1 VKVDGVEKPDQV
13 DDDGD
18 DLGVEVDGAVEVAV
32 DVEVELD
39 VGVDVGVGVE
49 VDLAVGLEGDVA
61 VSLDG
66 TDVVG
71 TDEPAAV
78 VVSVAVGPVAPD
90 VGAGSVTCCSTPVGP
105 AGAWSPRTVCSCC
118 VAEPCVTV
126 GSPGVRA

>member
-32 DVEVELD
+32 DVEVD
-39 VGVDVGVGVE
+39 VDVDVE
-49 VDLAVGLEGDVA
+49 VDLAVGFEGDVA

-90 VGAGSVTCCSTPVGP
+90 VGAGSVTCSSTPVGP